1 MSGVSAAPTT
11 VGGRLRQL
19 GPGLIISAAIVG
31 SGELIVVPKLGATA
45 GFALLWFL
53 VLGCVLKVF
62 VQVELARHAIAHQ
75 ETTLIALNGLPGPR
89 VRVSWVIWAW
99 ALMYIGTV
107 LQVGGIIGGIT
118 TIVRTLGTTW
128 PEQVWLALV
137 VISGA
142 ALLLSGKYGTVERF
156 ATVMVAIF
164 TLSTIVA
171 VVALQWTPY
180 HVTGAQLLEGFWP
193 AAPASFTVAFAA
205 FGVTG
210 VGASELIYYPY
221 WCLEKGYGR
230 SVGPPPASAARALR
244 SNPAGVD
251 PSSVAADP
259 AAAAWLARARG
270 WMAVMRLDALVSL
283 AIYTAATLAFYILG
297 AAVLHVQARD
307 VSDADLLPALAGMY
321 EQSLGPWSTGIFLVG
336 AFVVLYSTF
345 FVATAS
351 NARLLVDASSLF
363 GVLRVETEAARR
375 RAIQGACVLLPF
387 ASGLAYLLWP
397 RPVTLVLV
405 GAVGQGLMLP
415 LLAGAALYFRHRR
428 LPPGL
433 APSPAWT
440 AALWVSALLIT
451 AVGGYQLLR

>member
-1 MSGVSAAPTT
+1 VSGPAAAPVTL
-11 VGGRLRQL
+11 GGRLRQL

-89 VRVSWVIWAW
+89 LRVSWVVWAW
-99 ALMYIGTV
+99 LLMYVGTV

-128 PEQVWLALV
+128 PEPVWLALV
-137 VISGA
+137 TTSGA
-142 ALLLSGKYGTVERF
+142 VLLLSGRYTTVERF
-156 ATVMVAIF
+156 ATWMVAIF
-164 TLSTIVA
+164 TLCTIVA
-171 VVALQWTPY
+171 VVALQWTPFQ
-180 HVTGAQLLEGFWP
+180 VTGAQLLEGLWP
-193 AAPASFTVAFAA
+193 TAPASFTVAFAA

-230 SVGPPPASAARALR
+230 SVGPRPASARPGAA
-244 SNPAGVD
+244 NATATD
-251 PSSVAADP
+251 AVATQ
-259 AAAAWLARARG
+259 WLARARG
-270 WMAVMRLDALVSL
+270 WMDVMRLDALVSL
-283 AIYTAATLAFYILG
+283 AIYTTATLAFYILG
-297 AAVLHVQARD
+297 AAVLHMQARD

-336 AFVVLYSTF
+336 AFIVLYSTF

-351 NARLLVDASSLF
+351 NARLLVDASTLF
-363 GVLRVETEAARR
+363 GVIRADTPARR
-375 RAIQGACVLLPF
+375 HRAIQVACVILPF

-397 RPVTLVLV
+397 RPVTLVLI

-415 LLAGAALYFRHRR
+415 LLAGAAVYFRHRR
-428 LPPGL
+428 LPAGL

-440 AALWVSALLIT
+440 TALWVSALLIT
-451 AVGGYQLLR
+451 AVGAYQLFG